1 MARGF
6 RSFRREPSNLV
17 TSVTYYV
24 DTNANYTEEVP
35 EGKSALSPSSFTP
48 TKSGYSFLGWRED
61 SVASSDVL
69 VEKKAK
75 GKTLSLY
82 AVFTKDITLTTYNAS
97 NSPTSTTKTQYYNNA
112 NIVNPT
118 FVMSETAISGWTN
131 AGWTNNINGYT
142 ATVADG
148 ATITLSSNAE
158 YYTLYTQTIT
168 VTYYNGSA
176 TPSYAT
182 GTRIANVH
190 SASTF
195 QNPTFQLA
203 QAGLS
208 GWTARGWTT
217 SASGGESAISY
228 GNNVAFTRDT
238 NIVLYGCYYRTAT
251 ITYDPSGAGGT
262 GSGYVAPSTGTAY
275 YHSTS
280 GATDAQITLSS
291 SGFTPPSGTVPNPQW
306 LINKARYPWGSVYNT
321 SLDVT
326 AKAVYRRL

>member
-6 RSFRREPSNLV
+6 RSFRREPSNSATL
-17 TSVTYYV
+17 VTYYV
-24 DTNANYTEEVP
+24 DSGVSYTEKVAS
-35 EGKSALSPSSFTP
+35 GKTVLSPTTFTP

-69 VEKKAK
+69 VSKTAK

-82 AVFTKDITLTTYNAS
+82 AVFSKDITLTTYNAS
-97 NSPTSTTKTQYYNNA
+97 NTPTSTNKAQYYNNT

-118 FVMSETAISGWTN
+118 FTMSETAIGGWTN
-131 AGWTNNINGYT
+131 AGWTNNISSYT
-142 ATVADG
+142 AIIADG
-148 ATITLSSNAE
+148 ATITLSANAE
-158 YYTLYTQTIT
+158 YYSLYTQTIT

-208 GWTARGWTT
+208 SWTARGWTT
-217 SASGGESAISY
+217 SATGGESAISY

-238 NIVLYGCYYRTAT
+238 NITLYGCYYRTVT
-251 ITYDPSGAGGT
+251 ITYDGSPGT
-262 GSGYVAPSTGTAY
+262 GYMSPSTGTAY

-280 GATDAQITLSS
+280 GATNASITLSVS
-291 SGFTPPSGTVPNPQW
+291 TFTPRSGYVSRHTWDILGTTYQEGA
-306 LINKARYPWGSVYNT
+306 IYST
-321 SLDVT
+321 SSDET
-326 AKAVYRRL
+326 AFAMYRRA